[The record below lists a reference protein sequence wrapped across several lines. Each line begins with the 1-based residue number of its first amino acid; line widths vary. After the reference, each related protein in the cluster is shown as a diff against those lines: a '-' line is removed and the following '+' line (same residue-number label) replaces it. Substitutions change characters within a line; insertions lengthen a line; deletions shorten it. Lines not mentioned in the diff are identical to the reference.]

1 MPRNGSGRCL
11 VRAWCVVVIGVS
23 VVTLTRALQASVSA
37 SGEIRAECERTL
49 AELYAE
55 SDAHEEGLMAMVAV
69 RACVHMCVC
78 VCVCACVFVCLCI
91 CIRVYAFMHV
101 CMLSSVLMTRG
112 LRVCKVYVCL
122 RAWACKTG

>member
-23 VVTLTRALQASVSA
+23 VVKLTRALQASVSA

-78 VCVCACVFVCLCI
+78 VCVCLCVCVLVYMYSCVCIYACL
-91 CIRVYAFMHV
+91 
-101 CMLSSVLMTRG
+101 
-112 LRVCKVYVCL
+112 YVEQS
-122 RAWACKTG
+122 AHD